1 MIIKCVNCGK
11 KFEVNS
17 DLIPQNGRTIQCG
30 SCDHVWF
37 FKDKTKIVETKNDD
51 LEKKIENKIDSFSKV
66 KKATQKNVTI
76 YKNKKSSFSVDK
88 IFSYLIVLTISLIA
102 LFIVL
107 ETFKHPL
114 YNAFPKFGW
123 YLWNLITLVKDILLF
138 IKDLLY

>member
-114 YNAFPKFGW
+114 YNTFPKFGW